1 MIRPSHLS
9 SPRSIIFW
17 ALLMASSTCSLKAS
31 TCTDARARAQKG
43 VTDRNTRSLTHWHVI
58 VLVRLKGGKT
68 YLCIKLFLGVL
79 EFRNGFL
86 VRRIQLHYMIY
97 DVTCYAAAY
106 MYYAFWIFWMLCF
119 GCCAPDIGH
128 LCAALV

>member
-1 MIRPSHLS
+1 
-9 SPRSIIFW
+9 
-17 ALLMASSTCSLKAS
+17 MASSTCSLKAS

-43 VTDRNTRSLTHWHVI
+43 FTDRNTRSLTHWHVI

-106 MYYAFWIFWMLCF
+106 MYYVFGYF
-119 GCCAPDIGH
+119 GCCVLDVVLRILAIYAPRLYSPLLPG
-128 LCAALV
+128 LTFA